1 MILRIAILVVLPFTM
16 LVAQDKKT
24 AKKADTPKQ
33 PSTALTIPAGAKQI
47 EPYTYR
53 YIDKDGKKWIYRQTP
68 FGITRFEEKPSE
80 KNVPDAADDTK
91 VTEEGD
97 SLRFERQTP
106 FGTTHWVR
114 KKTELNEVERAAW
127 DRARNKQP
135 GSTPGGK

>member
-1 MILRIAILVVLPFTM
+1 MRLRIAILVVLPFAA
-16 LVAQDKKT
+16 LVAQDKKIT
-24 AKKADTPKQ
+24 KKADTAKQ
-33 PSTALTIPAGAKQI
+33 PSTALTIPKGAKEI

-53 YIDKDGKKWIYRQTP
+53 YIDKAGKKWIYRQTP
-68 FGITRFEEKPSE
+68 FGVTRFEDKPSE
-80 KNVPDAADDTK
+80 KIVQDAAEETK

-97 SLRFERQTP
+97 SLRFERKTP

-114 KKTELNEVERAAW
+114 KKTELSDVEQAAW